1 MNTRN
6 EFVKAMTEAVQEY
19 IDNFYRF
26 DSDPQIQVN
35 PLTRSVELVSDVEM
49 LSAPADSDEAIE
61 NAAHGEGDETEAA
74 DDYQVSKN
82 PDFYA
87 VKKLLVT
94 SSDGVTHPDGKAI
107 ADIADTYFG

>member
-6 EFVKAMTEAVQEY
+6 GFIKAMKDAVQEY

-26 DSDPQIQVN
+26 DSDPQLQVN

-49 LSAPADSDEAIE
+49 LSAIANSDEAIE
-61 NAAHGEGDETEAA
+61 NAAHAEGDETEAA
-74 DDYQVSKN
+74 DDYQASQN
-82 PDFYA
+82 PDFYP
-87 VKKLLVT
+87 VKKLLAT
-94 SSDGVTHPDGKAI
+94 TSDGVTLPDGKAI